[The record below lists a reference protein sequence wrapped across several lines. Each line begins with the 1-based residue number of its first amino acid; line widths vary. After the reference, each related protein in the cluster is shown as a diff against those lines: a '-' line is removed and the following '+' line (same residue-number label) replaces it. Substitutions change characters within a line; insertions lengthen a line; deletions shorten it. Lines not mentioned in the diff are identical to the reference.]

1 MTEIYKLDANVVL
14 RFLTGEPEDMAERSR
29 KLMQRAD
36 RDEIKLKLLP
46 LVVAEVYWVLNSYYE
61 FSRERIAGVLGKLIR
76 AQGIETAE
84 VELIGEALE
93 LAAEK
98 NVDFIDAILSL
109 RAKKEEVKVVTFDRE
124 DFKKLT
130 VEWVEPEG

>member
-36 RDEIKLKLLP
+36 RDEIKLKLSP

-61 FSRERIAGVLGKLIR
+61 FSREKIAQVLGKLIR
-76 AQGIETAE
+76 AGGIETAE

-93 LAAEK
+93 LSAEK

-109 RAKKEEVKVVTFDRE
+109 RARKEEVKVVTFDRE
-124 DFKKLT
+124 DFQKLPA
-130 VEWVEPEG
+130 EWVEPEG

>member
-36 RDEIKLKLLP
+36 RDEIKLKLSP

-61 FSRERIAGVLGKLIR
+61 FSREKIAQVLGKLIR

-109 RAKKEEVKVVTFDRE
+109 RAKKEQVKVVTFDRE